1 MVVYRYITICWPQQE
16 KVFTQLVFFPY
27 LDICVHSTFMHLLS
41 IRFSKLNKLALA
53 SHFFSAVITFISIDF
68 KMCPNWIIN
77 PPLVPSTRT
86 LSVFSKSIWCRAT
99 DQNIEFW
106 IKKMMAAVEIVHV
119 EAPALFPTLPSTQ
132 QVFFIRR
139 DVYLLQLAFTLL
151 SYNSTLIIFWQF
163 AYMTV

>member
-1 MVVYRYITICWPQQE
+1 MRIDWIHLCETVYNYKLPCNH
-16 KVFTQLVFFPY
+16 FTATSLWVCFFVY
-27 LDICVHSTFMHLLS
+27 LKMHPKNETTSIHDSTQGLF
-41 IRFSKLNKLALA
+41 
-53 SHFFSAVITFISIDF
+53 
-68 KMCPNWIIN
+68 
-77 PPLVPSTRT
+77 
-86 LSVFSKSIWCRAT
+86 FSKSIWCRAT